1 MQELLLGV
9 ARTKVCLGTKEAEI
23 KLKVHAQVKFQYT
36 SIATLFSVLPT
47 GRTAMPLIKN

>member
-9 ARTKVCLGTKEAEI
+9 ARTKVCLGTTKEAEI
-23 KLKVHAQVKFQYT
+23 KLKVHAQVKFHT

-47 GRTAMPLIKN
+47 GRTAMPLIKQ